1 MATNLLELRQISKY
15 YGGVLALDCIQIEV
29 GRGEIVAIV
38 GDNGAGKSSLIRTI
52 SGTQTFDSGEI
63 IFESKRVTITRPTDA
78 TALGIQ
84 TVYQDLA
91 LCDNLDTVQNLFL
104 GSEVTSF
111 RRLERSAMERRAAT
125 LLDSLGVKIRSVTT
139 PVGRLSGGQRQSIAV
154 ARSILR
160 DPKLVLLDEPT
171 AALGVEQSAQVL
183 NLVRR
188 LRDEGRSVIMVS
200 HNMRDVLDVADRVIV
215 LRLGQKVAE
224 FDRDGLDVDKLIAAI
239 TGAVDLRS
247 AAEESDR

>member
-1 MATNLLELRQISKY
+1 
-15 YGGVLALDCIQIEV
+15 
-29 GRGEIVAIV
+29 
-38 GDNGAGKSSLIRTI
+38 
-52 SGTQTFDSGEI
+52 
-63 IFESKRVTITRPTDA
+63 
-78 TALGIQ
+78 
-84 TVYQDLA
+84 
-91 LCDNLDTVQNLFL
+91 
-104 GSEVTSF
+104 
-111 RRLERSAMERRAAT
+111 MERRAAT